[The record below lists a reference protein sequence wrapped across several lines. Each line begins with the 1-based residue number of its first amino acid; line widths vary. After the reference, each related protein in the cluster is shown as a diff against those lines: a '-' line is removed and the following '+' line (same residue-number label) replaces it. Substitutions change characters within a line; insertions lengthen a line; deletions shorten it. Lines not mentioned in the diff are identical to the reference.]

1 HGMAMAP
8 ICIEGSE
15 DRGQRTLAT
24 RDIGEGEVIFQEPP
38 LALLVPSRE
47 LPWAKTLRSALRKL
61 SEDCAWQFCLAVQ
74 CLTEEEF
81 PQSRRPEGLRPLSA
95 HACQKLQELCGGEDV
110 AAGSPSELAMLTAE
124 HLGEPALAHR
134 IDEVAARVARNGF
147 QVVDLESRPPA
158 AGDALFH
165 QVSFC
170 NHCCAGLSNAT
181 WTWSASK
188 GLVLRATRP
197 VSSGEELTISYIGKP
212 WCDLA
217 RPARR
222 RYLKQN
228 FNFVCLCKAC
238 ANPDAAKGVAP
249 ALQAPKANKLQGL
262 LLKWLTEAPAEAD
275 VADGSPAQADA
286 KVHQLL
292 EPVPKAAKAQL
303 SKEERLERLL
313 QRARAE
319 GLSDSETAALSALRT
334 EEGHVGKAL
343 IRLRRCKDPSP
354 LQDAE
359 IQCFGYWCSAS
370 PGLGAPER
378 PVEAKQTYYEVLD
391 VPKDADLRTIKKAYR
406 EKALVWHPD
415 KNPDNREAG
424 VLGQTL
430 LKEAIVVAVTRC
442 CAKRL
447 QHTVNL
453 KTHSLGQRAMAP
465 SGGEPHD
472 TGPGRNEDLIDTD
485 DNGNIVAVVTVAVMI
500 VLIPG
505 PEAEDVPPQWSLKV
519 GEGIDAVDLAEDG
532 RLALPASPQAFWDS
546 SQIGERRIG
555 GQPLAAKSG
564 GDLRAASDD

>member
-1 HGMAMAP
+1 
-8 ICIEGSE
+8 

-24 RDIGEGEVIFQEPP
+24 RDIGEGEEIFQEPP

-47 LPWAKTLRSALRKL
+47 LPWAKTLRSALRTL

-74 CLTEEEF
+74 CLSEEEF

-95 HACQKLQELCGGEDV
+95 HARQKLQELCGGEDA

-188 GLVLRATRP
+188 GLVLRATRA

-238 ANPDAAKGVAP
+238 VNPDAATGVAP

-275 VADGSPAQADA
+275 VAEEPAQVDA
-286 KVHQLL
+286 TVHELL
-292 EPVPKAAKAQL
+292 EPVPKASKAPR
-303 SKEERLERLL
+303 SEEERLERLL
-313 QRARAE
+313 LRARAE
-319 GLSDSETAALSALRT
+319 GLSALSETALSALRA

-343 IRLRRCKDPSP
+343 IRLRRRTRRPCATA
-354 LQDAE
+354 LR
-359 IQCFGYWCSAS
+359 
-370 PGLGAPER
+370 GAMG
-378 PVEAKQTYYEVLD
+378 
-391 VPKDADLRTIKKAYR
+391 I
-406 EKALVWHPD
+406 HPD
-415 KNPDNREAG
+415 RG
-424 VLGQTL
+424 RFILVLGFGHWQVQRSL
-430 LKEAIVVAVTRC
+430 AGAARC
-442 CAKRL
+442 RDPDWRL
-447 QHTVNL
+447 Y
-453 KTHSLGQRAMAP
+453 
-465 SGGEPHD
+465 
-472 TGPGRNEDLIDTD
+472 
-485 DNGNIVAVVTVAVMI
+485 
-500 VLIPG
+500 
-505 PEAEDVPPQWSLKV
+505 
-519 GEGIDAVDLAEDG
+519 
-532 RLALPASPQAFWDS
+532 
-546 SQIGERRIG
+546 
-555 GQPLAAKSG
+555 
-564 GDLRAASDD
+564 